1 MRRLIPFLAVGVVL
15 LAGCRA
21 EINVGMDVESTGA
34 GTVAAEVGVDDELLT
49 LIESSGGSIDDL
61 VGEIPG
67 GATALEP
74 RQEGDLTVYG
84 FTRAFASPDEL
95 NALLAEGIQGIEAEG
110 TELELTVED
119 GGATLAGSIAIP
131 DVTEQ
136 AGELGDIGGS
146 LGEFVTASFRAHLP
160 GKVVEHNADSILDD
174 GTLVWE
180 LPLTGGTVDVQAR
193 SDSGSGFPVVPV
205 VIGIA
210 LVAAGGAAIYLFT
223 RRSKGEGAAAIAAT
237 PEPAEPTP
245 VFGASEPATDGED
258 PVADSDRPDGAT

>member
-34 GTVAAEVGVDDELLT
+34 GTVALEVGVDDELLS

-61 VGEIPG
+61 VGEIPW

-74 RQEGDLTVYG
+74 RQEGDLTIYG
-84 FTRAFASPDEL
+84 FTRAFASPEEL
-95 NALLAEGIQGIEAEG
+95 DALLAEGIQGIEAEG
-110 TELELTVED
+110 TELELTVDD
-119 GGATLAGSIAIP
+119 GGATLDATIAIP
-131 DVTEQ
+131 DATEQ

-146 LGEFVTASFRAHLP
+146 LGEFLSASFRAHLP
-160 GKVVEHNADSILDD
+160 GEVVERNADSVLDD
-174 GTLVWE
+174 GTLVWD
-180 LPLTGGTVDVQAR
+180 LPVTGGTVDVFAR
-193 SDSGSGFPVVPV
+193 SESGGGFPVVPV

-210 LVAAGGAAIYLFT
+210 LIAAGGVAIYLLS

-245 VFGASEPATDGED
+245 VFGAPEPATEVED
-258 PVADSDRPDGAT
+258 PIADGDRPDEAT

>member
-1 MRRLIPFLAVGVVL
+1 LRRLIPFLAVGVVL

-34 GTVAAEVGVDDELLT
+34 GTVAMEVGVDDELLS
-49 LIESSGGSIDDL
+49 LIETSGGSIDDL

-74 RQEGDLTVYG
+74 RQEGDLTIYG

-95 NALLAEGIQGIEAEG
+95 NTLLAEGIQGIEAEG

-119 GGATLAGSIAIP
+119 GGATLTASIAIP
-131 DVTEQ
+131 DATEQ

-146 LGEFVTASFRAHLP
+146 LGEFLTASFRAHLP
-160 GKVVEHNADSILDD
+160 GEVVEHNADSTLDD
-174 GTLVWE
+174 GTLVWD
-180 LPLTGGTVDVQAR
+180 LPVTGGTVDVQAR
-193 SDSGSGFPVVPV
+193 SESGGGFPALPV
-205 VIGIA
+205 VVGIV
-210 LVAAGGAAIYLFT
+210 LVAAGGVAIYLFS

-245 VFGASEPATDGED
+245 VFGAPEPATEVED
-258 PVADSDRPDGAT
+258 PVADGDRPDEAT